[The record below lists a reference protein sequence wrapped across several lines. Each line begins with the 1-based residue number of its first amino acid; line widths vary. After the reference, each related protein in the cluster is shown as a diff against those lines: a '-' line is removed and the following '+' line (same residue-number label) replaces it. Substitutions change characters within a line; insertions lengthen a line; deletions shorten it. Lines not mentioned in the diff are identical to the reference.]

1 LKAQQPCEDR
11 TLLLTAILA
20 DAINLGITKM
30 AEVCPGTIA
39 RKLDWLA
46 SLHIRDE
53 TYALAIVEL
62 VNHHHRHA
70 FAVLVRNVRVAGS
83 LP

>member
-20 DAINLGITKM
+20 DAINLGVTKM
-30 AEVCPGTIA
+30 AEACPGTIA

-46 SLHIRDE
+46 SLLQRPSCRRIRRHIPME
-53 TYALAIVEL
+53 KTA
-62 VNHHHRHA
+62 
-70 FAVLVRNVRVAGS
+70 
-83 LP
+83 